1 MAIAA
6 ELRTVAYVIVQ
17 ELMIATNEAAALW
30 CVERG
35 LPILFRNLPAQ
46 PGRRQHRRTDA

>member
-17 ELMIATNEAAALW
+17 ELMIATNEAVALW
-30 CVERG
+30 CVEHG
-35 LPILFRNLPAQ
+35 LPILLRKL
-46 PGRRQHRRTDA
+46 GDHCG